1 MKKFIFSTLSFFF
14 LLSSAMAQLTGQIPS
29 LADTTW
35 NLEGNDIIPITIKPD
50 RSGYFK
56 IPVSLLKRGVYS
68 FGTLGS
74 IYIEPNYNL
83 SISLKNGQYEFKGKG
98 AVENQILQTM
108 NHKLNRFLGNPG
120 YDVWH
125 QFLLTEPLLFI
136 PMLDEYIKN
145 IDIAARASKNIFFKE
160 FIRQEVEFDK
170 RYCLMVYSRFY
181 GLDSN
186 RMQSL
191 RKILATPVIERKE
204 SYRADLAA
212 AYQAQFSK
220 KLTTTEKDSLNNIIY
235 NNWDMN
241 NEIMY
246 LNSKYYK
253 SMIGYKIDYLA
264 YAEAQRKRRDSIKN
278 DEIVKLLIMTPLI
291 RNNYI
296 KEALNFRYTNAAIKK
311 SKFPAD
317 ITDIYESF
325 IRDSKNEKHR
335 DEIRKTFS
343 NLSSTTANATAPD
356 FNYTN
361 PYGQLV
367 SLKSLRGKYVY
378 VDVWA

>member
-1 MKKFIFSTLSFFF
+1 MKKLVFSTLFFIL
-14 LLSSAMAQLTGQIPS
+14 LLSSAMAQLTGQIPA

-35 NLEGNDIIPITIKPD
+35 KLEGNDITPIPIKAD

-56 IPVSLLKRGVYS
+56 IPVSSLKRGIYS
-68 FGTLGS
+68 LGSVGS
-74 IYIEPNYNL
+74 IYIEPSYNL
-83 SISLKNGQYEFKGKG
+83 SILAKKGQYKFKGNG
-98 AVENQILQTM
+98 AVENQVLQTM
-108 NHKLNRFLGNPG
+108 NNKLNRFLGNPG

-125 QFLLTEPLLFI
+125 QFLLTEPVLFT
-136 PMLDEYIKN
+136 PMLDEYIKKIN
-145 IDIAARASKNIFFKE
+145 TAAGGSKNIFFKE

-170 RYCLMVYSRFY
+170 RYCLMAYSRFY

-186 RMQSL
+186 RMQAL
-191 RKILATPVIERKE
+191 RKILATPIIERKE

-220 KLTTTEKDSLNNIIY
+220 KLTNTEKDSLNNFIY
-235 NNWDMN
+235 NDWDMN

-264 YAEAQRKRRDSIKN
+264 YAEVQRKLRDSIKN
-278 DEIVKLLIMTPLI
+278 DEIVKLSIVKPLI
-291 RNNYI
+291 SNNYI

-311 SKFPAD
+311 SKFPSD

-325 IRDSKNEKHR
+325 IGDSKNEKHK
-335 DEIRKTFS
+335 DEIRKTFR